1 MKKLFAL
8 LTCLFLLACSES
20 DNYRYY
26 TQEIKTFASPENF
39 KDSIIYIKDSLDLVD
54 IVEQSVSF
62 DNYAGD
68 DSNKPV
74 TFEADGRTMAIDIFL
89 SFKPTTDGGE
99 IKVNCGYK
107 NRTPIIFD
115 NPKFP
120 MKERGYVLEKMDSVK
135 VNDSTYYDILVFD
148 ASKADTNNCN
158 MEKFY
163 YAAKDGIV
171 KIVSKNGMELNRIT
185 LQKYESIE
193 KENAA
198 KRAREDSTAQAL
210 SDSIAKAVADSIAFA
225 DSLAAIM
232 DSIKAATE
240 NAASDSLAKDIVDAI
255 ENFSNCIEKAT
266 SLSDFKN
273 CVR

>member
-62 DNYAGD
+62 DNYASD

-171 KIVSKNGMELNRIT
+171 KIIAKNKMELTRISE
-185 LQKYESIE
+185 KDYEEIE
-193 KENAA
+193 KKN
-198 KRAREDSTAQAL
+198 
-210 SDSIAKAVADSIAFA
+210 IAIADSINEAIA
-225 DSLAAIM
+225 DSLAKAAA
-232 DSIKAATE
+232 DSILQAVLDSIQKEKRDSVVKDSIETIIKDAADCIGNLGLNTTF
-240 NAASDSLAKDIVDAI
+240 SDLKGCF
-255 ENFSNCIEKAT
+255 E
-266 SLSDFKN
+266 
-273 CVR
+273 

>member
-1 MKKLFAL
+1 M
-8 LTCLFLLACSES
+8 
-20 DNYRYY
+20 
-26 TQEIKTFASPENF
+26 
-39 KDSIIYIKDSLDLVD
+39 
-54 IVEQSVSF
+54 EQSVSF

-74 TFEADGRTMAIDIFL
+74 TFEADGRTMAIDISL

-115 NPKFP
+115 SPKFP

-171 KIVSKNGMELNRIT
+171 KIIAKNKMELTRISE
-185 LQKYESIE
+185 KDYEEIE
-193 KENAA
+193 KKN
-198 KRAREDSTAQAL
+198 
-210 SDSIAKAVADSIAFA
+210 IAVADSINKALA
-225 DSLAAIM
+225 DSLAKADSM
-232 DSIKAATE
+232 MQAMQDSLEKEKKDSIARDFIETIIEDAADCTK
-240 NAASDSLAKDIVDAI
+240 NLGIG
-255 ENFSNCIEKAT
+255 AT
-266 SLSDFKN
+266 LSDLKKCFE
-273 CVR
+273 